1 MTTRERYLIAA
12 GLVLGLLISGVIYGV
27 SRVLRPEASAATTE
41 EMPSGPESQ
50 AGVPQGLKPASSGTL
65 IGTAEAVPS
74 PKPFDD
80 AGPSSENAP
89 SQHSGYQHGSAASS
103 EASEPAASVQ
113 MTEDEQRS
121 IGLQTAVVQRRM
133 IRRELMA
140 VARVDE
146 PETQLA
152 SVTTRIGGRI
162 DKLHVDFT
170 GQPVRRGQP
179 IAEIYSPE
187 ILSSA
192 EEYRLALENRKRLAS
207 GGESEAI
214 SGAEELIAASRRRLE
229 LWGLTPQQIDTIATS
244 DKPQIDL
251 TIYSPASGIVTERK
265 VTQGQYV
272 NAGDVLYTV
281 TDLSRIWVKADI
293 YEADLPQVHVGQ
305 AVEITSESAP
315 GAKLRGQVS
324 FLEPMVNAQTRTTV
338 ARIEVSNPGMR
349 LRPGMFVQ
357 VRFALS
363 GQRTLAVPRSAVVDT
378 GTRKLVYV
386 AKGNGVFEAHEVQ
399 LGRAGDDF
407 YPVSAGLREGDRIVT
422 EGNFLVDSQTRI
434 SGGMSSMFGGSKEFN
449 QQQAAPQSAQI
460 KVSFRS
466 DPATP
471 QGGTEAT
478 VHVSV
483 QDAAGKPVTGAQV
496 QVSLFMPAMPAMGMG
511 EMRAAASLTASGSE
525 YAGRIKVPTPGTW
538 TVTVEVSRAGQ
549 LLTSY
554 RSSLNAK

>member
-1 MTTRERYLIAA
+1 MT
-12 GLVLGLLISGVIYGV
+12 
-27 SRVLRPEASAATTE
+27 
-41 EMPSGPESQ
+41 
-50 AGVPQGLKPASSGTL
+50 
-65 IGTAEAVPS
+65 
-74 PKPFDD
+74 D
-80 AGPSSENAP
+80 
-89 SQHSGYQHGSAASS
+89 
-103 EASEPAASVQ
+103 
-113 MTEDEQRS
+113 DEQRS
-121 IGLQTAVVQRRM
+121 IGLQTALVQHRM
-133 IRRELMA
+133 IRRELLA

-152 SVTTRIGGRI
+152 SISARISGRI
-162 DKLHVDFT
+162 NKLHVDFT

-187 ILSSA
+187 VLTGS
-192 EEYRLALENRKRLAS
+192 EEYKLAIENRKRLADS
-207 GGESEAI
+207 SEAQAI
-214 SGAEELIAASRRRLE
+214 SGADELIAASRRRLE
-229 LWGLTPQQIDTIATS
+229 LWGLTPKQIDTIATS

-251 TIYSPASGIVTERK
+251 TIFSPASGIVTERK

-281 TDLSRIWVKADI
+281 TDLSRIWVKADV
-293 YEADLPQVHVGQ
+293 YEADLPQIHVGQ
-305 AVEITSESAP
+305 AVEITSDSVP
-315 GAKLRGQVS
+315 GLKLRGQLG
-324 FLEPMVNAQTRTTV
+324 FLDPMANAQTRTTA

-357 VRFALS
+357 VRFALP
-363 GQRTLAVPRSAVVDT
+363 GQHSLAVPRSAVVDT

-386 AKGNGVFEAHEVQ
+386 ARGNGVFEGHEVQ
-399 LGRAGDDF
+399 LGPVAGDY

-434 SGGMSSMFGGSKEFN
+434 SGGMSSMFGGSKEFG
-449 QQQAAPQSAQI
+449 QQSGAPAPAQF

-471 QGGTEAT
+471 QGGTEAA

-483 QDAAGKPVTGAQV
+483 QDAGGKPVTDAQI
-496 QVSLFMPAMPAMGMG
+496 QVTLFMPAMPAMGMA
-511 EMRAAASLTASGSE
+511 EMRESATLTANDSE

-538 TVTVEVSRAGQ
+538 TVSVEVNRGGQ
-549 LLTSY
+549 RLTSY

>member
-1 MTTRERYLIAA
+1 MTA
-12 GLVLGLLISGVIYGV
+12 
-27 SRVLRPEASAATTE
+27 
-41 EMPSGPESQ
+41 
-50 AGVPQGLKPASSGTL
+50 
-65 IGTAEAVPS
+65 
-74 PKPFDD
+74 
-80 AGPSSENAP
+80 
-89 SQHSGYQHGSAASS
+89 
-103 EASEPAASVQ
+103 
-113 MTEDEQRS
+113 DEQHS
-121 IGLQTAVVQRRM
+121 IGLLTAMVERRVV
-133 IRRELMA
+133 RRELLA

-152 SVTTRIGGRI
+152 SITTRIGGRI

-192 EEYRLALENRKRLAS
+192 EEYRLALENRRRLAGS
-207 GGESEAI
+207 AESEAI
-214 SGAEELIAASRRRLE
+214 SGADELSAASRRRLE

-244 DKPQIDL
+244 DKPQVDL
-251 TIYSPASGIVTERK
+251 TIFSPASGIVTERK

-293 YEADLPQVHVGQ
+293 YDADLPQVHVGQ

-315 GAKLRGQVS
+315 GAKLRGQVN
-324 FLEPMVNAQTRTTV
+324 FLEPMANAQTRTTV
-338 ARIEVSNPGMR
+338 ARIEVANPGMR
-349 LRPGMFVQ
+349 LRPGMFAQ

-363 GQRTLAVPRSAVVDT
+363 GQHTLAVPRSAVVDT

-399 LGRAGDDF
+399 LGAVGDDY
-407 YPVSAGLREGDRIVT
+407 YPIMSGLNEGDRIVT
-422 EGNFLVDSQTRI
+422 EGNFLLDSQTRI
-434 SGGMSSMFGGSKEFN
+434 SGGMSGMFGGSKEFN
-449 QQQAAPQSAQI
+449 QQKAAPESGQW

-466 DPATP
+466 DPSTP
-471 QGGTEAT
+471 QGGAETA
-478 VHVSV
+478 VHVGV
-483 QDAAGKPVTGAQV
+483 QDAAGKPVTDAQV
-496 QVSLFMPAMPAMGMG
+496 KVTLFMPAMPAMGMG
-511 EMRAAASLTASGSE
+511 EMREASTLTTNGSE
-525 YAGRIKVPTPGTW
+525 YAGQIKVPTSGTW
-538 TVTVEVSRAGQ
+538 TVTVEVSRGGQ